1 MVKYTLDPGNFSME
15 RFLEL
20 IRIKKLIPSRV
31 CLKEQIEERFRRLMK
46 HGIRDL
52 GQLITC
58 MDSREK
64 LTDLAIETGIPLEY
78 LLLLNREA
86 RSYLARPFPIS
97 KFPGIPFEFCEVL
110 RTKELRSTRDFF
122 ERVRTPEQRKRLS
135 LQTGIPENRLAQIHA
150 LCDLTRITG
159 VGARFAKILYDSGIR
174 STPELANAD
183 ARELVS
189 RFRDTTLK
197 QGIPDLGEDDIQYCI
212 NYART
217 ITEMT

>member
-1 MVKYTLDPGNFSME
+1 MVKYTLDPGTVTME

-20 IRIKKLIPSRV
+20 VRSKKLIPSRI

-52 GQLITC
+52 GQLIAS
-58 MDSREK
+58 MGSRGK
-64 LTDLAIETGIPLEY
+64 LNGLALETGIPVEY
-78 LLLLNREA
+78 LVLLKREA
-86 RSYLARPFPIS
+86 GSYLSRPFPIS
-97 KFPGIPFEFCEVL
+97 EFPGIPFEFCEML
-110 RTKELRSTRDFF
+110 RNKDLHSTRDFF
-122 ERVRTPEQRKRLS
+122 ERVHTPEQRKNLA

-183 ARELVS
+183 ARELII
-189 RFRDTTLK
+189 RYRAAALK
-197 QGIPDLGEDDIQYCI
+197 LGAPNLGEDDIQYCI
-212 NYART
+212 DYART
-217 ITEMT
+217 ITEMV